1 MGVYWVSPTGLEP
14 HKADEI
20 AGLLGREGG
29 FVWLDIPDCDPHALR
44 ILSGTFRFHPLAL
57 QDCTEPGHMP
67 KIHAYADHI
76 FLMLQ
81 VTEPLDKE
89 VASVQE
95 KGQLHRR
102 ELNQFIGR
110 RFLVTVHEGTTISG
124 TADTRTATRQTRAVL
139 ERIQAGRFC
148 PGSPAELSYAIV
160 SALSRHME
168 NQVGKLA
175 RRVTELER
183 LIMTGG
189 VKNPDPF
196 LEELFR
202 LRHELL
208 TVRTVAAQNREMYLR
223 MGSLAPRYVP
233 VEDRPYIEDVQN
245 QLERIQQL
253 CDEERDFLEGVLD
266 YYQTRSTTKIQLIM
280 QQMAF
285 ITALALPVTAVAS
298 IYGMNMIVNPRTE
311 PDQLVG
317 AIIVMVVLVGV
328 MLWWSRKQGWW

>member
-1 MGVYWVSPTGLEP
+1 MGVYWVSPRGLEP

-20 AGLLGREGG
+20 AGLLAREEG
-29 FVWLDIPDCDPHALR
+29 FVWLDIPECDAHALR

-57 QDCTEPGHMP
+57 QDCTQPGHMP
-67 KIHAYADHI
+67 KIHAYSDHI

-81 VTEPLDKE
+81 VTEPTDGQ
-89 VASVQE
+89 AQE
-95 KGQLHRR
+95 KGQIYRR

-110 RFLVTVHEGTTISG
+110 RFLVTVHEGTTLTG
-124 TADTRTATRQTRAVL
+124 TVDTRTATRQTRAVL
-139 ERIQAGRFC
+139 ERIQTGRFC

-160 SALSRHME
+160 SALARHME
-168 NQVGKLA
+168 GQVSKLA
-175 RRVTELER
+175 SRVAELER
-183 LIMTGG
+183 LIMTGQ
-189 VKNPDPF
+189 VRNTDPF

-223 MGSLAPRYVP
+223 MASLAPRYTP
-233 VEDRPYIEDVQN
+233 PEDRPYIEDVQN

-266 YYQTRSTTKIQLIM
+266 YYQTRSTTKIQFAM
-280 QQMAF
+280 QRMAF

-298 IYGMNMIVNPRTE
+298 IYGMNVIVNTRTE
-311 PDQLVG
+311 PLQLLLSF
-317 AIIVMVVLVGV
+317 VLMGLLIGG